1 MEEGWVYEGLA
12 WIRHGFMRARRR
24 LPPNNEMLGHLRH
37 ALAFASLTHMLMV
50 NVNGIAEVKY
60 GGRMYACYGKGRVSE
75 EGD

>member
-1 MEEGWVYEGLA
+1 MKGS
-12 WIRHGFMRARRR
+12 HGFVMVLCGQGVCAR